1 MTRNTIQRLL
11 MFFLGV
17 PLFIATVLFASFARS
32 AVLVLFVAIIQF
44 VGVREASALFGAKG
58 IHLNRAYLTVLSI
71 LASLIVYLAPL
82 LSQILPSRPSSLEI
96 LLAAGIGGSLAV
108 LVPFAFA
115 RRETFD
121 GLLHAIAASLFLFFY
136 CGVLG
141 SFLVYITSC
150 FGQLAA
156 PVFTFTL
163 MSFGN
168 DSMAWLSGVTLG
180 KRRGLVAVSPGKSL
194 AGFIGGFLG
203 SIAAGVISYALFRGS
218 SFGSLPAL
226 LAMSAVMGFAV
237 ISGDLF
243 ESAMKRSAGVKDSSS
258 IVPGRGG
265 VLDSFDS
272 LLFSA
277 PVFVLISLFMGFFP
291 PSM

>member
-1 MTRNTIQRLL
+1 VTRNTIQRLL
-11 MFFLGV
+11 IFFLGV
-17 PLFIATVLFASFARS
+17 PLFILVVLYASFARNIL
-32 AVLVLFVAIIQF
+32 LVFLVCLIQF
-44 VGVREASALFGAKG
+44 IAVRETSALFGTKSV
-58 IHLNRAYLTVLSI
+58 HVNRQYLTVVSI
-71 LASLIVYLAPL
+71 SASVLVYIAPL
-82 LSQILPSRPSSLEI
+82 LSGMLSIEISSLEV
-96 LLAAGIGGSLAV
+96 LLAAGLAGSLAI
-108 LVPFAFA
+108 LAPFAFS
-115 RRETFD
+115 RRNDFEA
-121 GLLHAIAASLFLFFY
+121 LLHTMAASLFVFFY

-150 FGQLAA
+150 FGQQIA
-156 PVFTFTL
+156 PVFAFTL

-180 KRRGLVAVSPGKSL
+180 RRRGLVAVSPAKSL

-203 SIAAGVISYALFRGS
+203 SMAAGLIAFALFPDGG
-218 SFGSLPAL
+218 FGSLAAVL
-226 LAMSAVMGFAV
+226 FLSAVMGVTV
-237 ISGDLF
+237 ITGDLF

-277 PVFVLISLFMGFFP
+277 PVFVFLSVLLGFFP
-291 PSM
+291 PLV

>member
-1 MTRNTIQRLL
+1 MI
-11 MFFLGV
+11 FFFGV
-17 PLFIATVLFASFARS
+17 PLFILIVLYASFERS
-32 AVLVLFVAIIQF
+32 ILLAFFVCIIQF
-44 VGVREASALFGAKG
+44 IAVREASALFGAKG
-58 IHLNRAYLTVLSI
+58 IHVDRAYLTILSI
-71 LASLIVYLAPL
+71 LASVVVYLAPL
-82 LSQILPSRPSSLEI
+82 LSGIFPLQPSSLEI
-96 LLAAGIGGSLAV
+96 LLATGVTGSLAV
-108 LVPFAFA
+108 LAPYAFA
-115 RRETFD
+115 RRDDFEA
-121 GLLHAIAASLFLFFY
+121 LLHTMAASLFVFLY

-150 FGQLAA
+150 FGQQIA
-156 PVFTFTL
+156 PVFAFTL

-180 KRRGLVAVSPGKSL
+180 RRRGLVAVSPAKSL

-203 SIAAGVISYALFRGS
+203 SIAAGIIAYVLFPGS
-218 SFGSLPAL
+218 AFGSLAAIL
-226 LAMSAVMGFAV
+226 VVSAIMGVTV
-237 ISGDLF
+237 ITGDLF

-277 PVFVLISLFMGFFP
+277 PVFVLLSALMGFFP
-291 PSM
+291 PLM

>member
-11 MFFLGV
+11 IFFLGV
-17 PLFIATVLFASFARS
+17 PLFIMTVLFASFARGIL
-32 AVLVLFVAIIQF
+32 LVLFVAIIQF
-44 VGVREASALFGAKG
+44 IAVREASALFGAKG
-58 IHLNRAYLTVLSI
+58 THLNRAYLTMLSI
-71 LASLIVYLAPL
+71 MASFIVYLAPL
-82 LSQILPSRPSSLEI
+82 LSMMFPSKPSSLEI
-96 LLAAGIGGSLAV
+96 LLAVGIIGSLAV
-108 LVPFAFA
+108 LAPFAFA
-115 RRETFD
+115 RRENFD
-121 GLLHAIAASLFLFFY
+121 RLLHTIASSLFLFFY

-156 PVFTFTL
+156 PIFTFTL
-163 MSFGN
+163 MTFGN

-203 SIAAGVISYALFRGS
+203 SIAAGVISYVFFKES
-218 SFGSLPAL
+218 SFGSFTAL
-226 LAMSAVMGFAV
+226 LAMSAVMGFFV
-237 ISGDLF
+237 IAGDLF